1 VSDLLKVGTIFSPQI
16 GHFDVCRT
24 VLGTRQR
31 QIDAKM
37 ATTASF
43 VRHMRRYAHA
53 DRVVNSEFGPN
64 PRHLTRTLNYV
75 LTKSPINNRQPPIS
89 NRQPPISNRQST
101 TANRQPT
108 TDNRQST
115 TANQQSPTADQQ
127 STINN
132 QQSTIANRQ
141 SPTNNRQST
150 TVNQQSPI
158 KNRQSTPTPPPPHP
172 PTIEAADVAG
182 FSEEGRRAI
191 GTAEADGSAVLPRPL
206 RRLPMSQ
213 APPWIRG
220 ATRVPGAARIG
231 PRRGPFVPRGS
242 PKAA

>member
-1 VSDLLKVGTIFSPQI
+1 VSDFSQKVSDLRAKVSDLLKVGTIFSPQI

-75 LTKSPINNRQPPIS
+75 LTKPPTNNRQSPIK
-89 NRQPPISNRQST
+89 NRQSPI
-101 TANRQPT
+101 ADQQLPIDNRRST
-108 TDNRQST
+108 TDNRQPP
-115 TANQQSPTADQQ
+115 TADQQSPTADQQ

-132 QQSTIANRQ
+132 Q
-141 SPTNNRQST
+141 
-150 TVNQQSPI
+150 
-158 KNRQSTPTPPPPHP
+158 PPHP

-191 GTAEADGSAVLPRPL
+191 GAAEADGSAVLPRPL
-206 RRLPMSQ
+206 RRLPLSQ